1 MDVMPSRTEVFLLAE
16 EDRTTIP
23 NGPALLSPDG
33 TRHDLPPKVYELMQY
48 IDSALHQG
56 YALQI
61 TPLRQE
67 VPIDQA
73 ADAISMAPDELRQ
86 YVGDGEIPFRSSEYV
101 DWVKLSDVLAFKRR
115 LQAQREEALQ
125 ALADEEPW
133 DDDEPRADQ

>member
-16 EDRTTIP
+16 EDRTVVP
-23 NGPALLSPDG
+23 NGPALLTPDG
-33 TRHDLPPKVYELMQY
+33 TRHDLPPKVYEIMQFVE
-48 IDSALHQG
+48 DALKQG

-73 ADAISMAPDELRQ
+73 ADAISMSPDELRQ
-86 YVGDGEIPFRSSEYV
+86 YVGQGEIPFRSTKYV
-101 DWVKLSDVLAFKRR
+101 DWVKLSDVLAFDAR

-125 ALADEEPW
+125 AMADEEPW
-133 DDDEPRADQ
+133 DDESPPER

>member
-16 EDRTTIP
+16 EDRNLVP
-23 NGPALLSPDG
+23 GGPALIGPDA
-33 TRHDLPPKVYELMQY
+33 TRHELPPKVYELMEFVEA
-48 IDSALHQG
+48 ALRQG

-73 ADAISMAPDELRQ
+73 ADAISMSSDELRQ
-86 YVGDGEIPFRSSEYV
+86 YVGKGEIPFRSSEYV
-101 DWVKLSDVLAFKRR
+101 DWVKLSDVLAFKSR

-133 DDDEPRADQ
+133 DDEPDSER